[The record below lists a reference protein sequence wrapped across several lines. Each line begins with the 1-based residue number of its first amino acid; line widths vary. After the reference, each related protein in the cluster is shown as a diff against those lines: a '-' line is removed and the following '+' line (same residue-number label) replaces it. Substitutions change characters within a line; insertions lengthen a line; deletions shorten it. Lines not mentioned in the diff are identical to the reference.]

1 MTTTAQPVVS
11 MAIIAH
17 EGAVLMIRR
26 RLAEGELLW
35 AFPGGAVEEGETA
48 EQAAVREVA
57 EEVGLTVEAERVLGE
72 RVHPKT
78 GRAMTYTACTVVDGK
93 PTVLDEE
100 EIAEV
105 AWVKHDQIPD
115 HVPYGLF
122 EPVQEYLDAA
132 IAPRAAGSES

>member
-1 MTTTAQPVVS
+1 MTDTESKPVVS
-11 MAIIAH
+11 MAIIARD
-17 EGAVLMIRR
+17 GAVLMIRR
-26 RLAEGELLW
+26 RQKEGELLW

-57 EEVGLTVEAERVLGE
+57 EEVGLTVESESVLGR

-78 GRAMTYTACTVVDGK
+78 GREMVYTACAFVDGE

-105 AWVKHDQIPD
+105 AWVKHSEISE

-122 EPVQEYLDAA
+122 EPVQEYLDQALV
-132 IAPRAAGSES
+132 S

>member
-1 MTTTAQPVVS
+1 MTDTEPKPVVS

-26 RLAEGELLW
+26 RQKEGELLW

-48 EQAAVREVA
+48 EEAAVREVA
-57 EEVGLTVEAERVLGE
+57 EEVGLTVTAEKVLGE

-78 GRAMTYTACTVVDGK
+78 GREMVYTACTVVDGK
-93 PTVLDEE
+93 AEVLDDD

-105 AWVKHDQIPD
+105 AWVKHGEIAE

-122 EPVQEYLDAA
+122 EPVQAYLDET
-132 IAPRAAGSES
+132 IG

>member
-17 EGAVLMIRR
+17 DGAVLMIRR
-26 RLAEGELLW
+26 RQKEGELLW
-35 AFPGGAVEEGETA
+35 AFPGGGVEPGETP
-48 EQAAVREVA
+48 EQAAVREVG
-57 EEVGLTVEAERVLGE
+57 EEVGMTVAAERVLGE

-78 GRAMTYTACTVVDGK
+78 QRAMVYTACTVVDGQ
-93 PTVLDEE
+93 PVVLDDE

-105 AWVKHDQIPD
+105 AWVKHDQIPN

-122 EPVQEYLDAA
+122 EPVQAYLDEVLA
-132 IAPRAAGSES
+132 

>member
-17 EGAVLMIRR
+17 DGAVLMIRR
-26 RLAEGELLW
+26 RQKEGELLW
-35 AFPGGAVEEGETA
+35 AFPGGAVEEGETP
-48 EQAAVREVA
+48 EEAAVREVA
-57 EEVGLTVEAERVLGE
+57 EEVGLTVVAEKVLGD

-78 GRAMTYTACTVVDGK
+78 GRAMVYTACTIEGGELS
-93 PTVLDEE
+93 VLDED

-105 AWVKHDQIPD
+105 AWVKHGDIPA

-122 EPVQEYLDAA
+122 EPVQAYLDGA
-132 IAPRAAGSES
+132 IA

>member
-1 MTTTAQPVVS
+1 MTDTQPLVS

-17 EGAVLMIRR
+17 HGAVLMIRR
-26 RLAEGELLW
+26 RQKEGELLW
-35 AFPGGAVEEGETA
+35 AFPGGAVEDGETA

-57 EEVGLTVEAERVLGE
+57 EEVGLTVAAVRVLGE

-78 GRAMTYTACTVVDGK
+78 GRAMSYTACTVVDGD
-93 PTVLDEE
+93 PTVLDDD

-105 AWVKHDQIPD
+105 AWVKHNEIPA

-122 EPVQEYLDAA
+122 APVQVYLDEALTV
-132 IAPRAAGSES
+132 

>member
-1 MTTTAQPVVS
+1 MTTTEQPVVS

-17 EGAVLMIRR
+17 DGAVLMIRR
-26 RLAEGELLW
+26 RQKEGELLW
-35 AFPGGAVEEGETA
+35 AFPGGAVEAGETP
-48 EQAAVREVA
+48 EEAAVREVG
-57 EEVGLTVEAERVLGE
+57 EEVGLTVAADRVLGE

-78 GRAMTYTACTVVDGK
+78 GRAMVYTACTVVDGE
-93 PTVLDEE
+93 PSVLDAE

-122 EPVQEYLDAA
+122 EPVQAYLDDVLPA
-132 IAPRAAGSES
+132 

>member
-1 MTTTAQPVVS
+1 MTDTQPLVS

-17 EGAVLMIRR
+17 DGAVLMIRR

-35 AFPGGAVEEGETA
+35 AFPGGAVEAGETP

-78 GRAMTYTACTVVDGK
+78 GRAMVYVACKMLAGEA
-93 PTVLDEE
+93 TVLDAE

-105 AWVKHDQIPD
+105 AWVKHSEIPA

-122 EPVQEYLDAA
+122 EPVQAHLDSVL
-132 IAPRAAGSES
+132 IPS

>member
-1 MTTTAQPVVS
+1 MTTADQPVVS

-26 RLAEGELLW
+26 RQREGELLW
-35 AFPGGAVEEGETA
+35 AFPGGAVEAGETP

-57 EEVGLTVEAERVLGE
+57 EEVGLTVAAVRVLGE

-78 GRAMTYTACTVVDGK
+78 GRPISYTACTVVDGE
-93 PTVLDEE
+93 PAVLDAE

-105 AWVKHDQIPD
+105 AWVKHSEIPA
-115 HVPYGLF
+115 HVPYGLYD
-122 EPVQEYLDAA
+122 PVQAYLDEAL
-132 IAPRAAGSES
+132 APSA

>member
-17 EGAVLMIRR
+17 NGAVLMIRR
-26 RLAEGELLW
+26 RQKEGELLW
-35 AFPGGAVEEGETA
+35 AFPGGAVEEGETP

-57 EEVGLTVEAERVLGE
+57 EEVGLTVVAEKVLGD

-78 GRAMTYTACTVVDGK
+78 GRAMVYTACTVEGGELA
-93 PTVLDEE
+93 VLDED

-105 AWVKHDQIPD
+105 AWVRHDEIPA

-122 EPVQEYLDAA
+122 EPVQEYLDGVLVNA
-132 IAPRAAGSES
+132 

>member
-1 MTTTAQPVVS
+1 MTDTEPKPTVS

-26 RLAEGELLW
+26 RQREGELLW

-48 EQAAVREVA
+48 EEAAVREVT
-57 EEVGLTVEAERVLGE
+57 EEVGLTVESVKVLGE

-78 GRAMTYTACTVVDGK
+78 QRAMVYTACSVVDGE
-93 PTVLDEE
+93 PAVLDEE

-105 AWVKHDQIPD
+105 AWVKHDEIPA

-122 EPVQEYLDAA
+122 EPVQEYLDGALLPA
-132 IAPRAAGSES
+132 E

>member
-17 EGAVLMIRR
+17 DGAVLMIRR
-26 RLAEGELLW
+26 RQKEGELLW
-35 AFPGGAVEEGETA
+35 AFPGGAVEDGETP
-48 EQAAVREVA
+48 EEAAVREVA
-57 EEVGLTVEAERVLGE
+57 EEVGLTVVAEKVLGD

-78 GRAMTYTACTVVDGK
+78 GRAMVYTACTVEGGELS
-93 PTVLDEE
+93 VLDQD

-105 AWVKHDQIPD
+105 AWVKHGDIPA

-122 EPVQEYLDAA
+122 EPVQAYLDGA
-132 IAPRAAGSES
+132 IA

>member
-17 EGAVLMIRR
+17 DGAVLMIRR
-26 RLAEGELLW
+26 RQKEGELLW
-35 AFPGGAVEEGETA
+35 AFPGGAVEEGETP
-48 EQAAVREVA
+48 EEAAVREVA
-57 EEVGLTVEAERVLGE
+57 EEVGLIVVADKVLGD

-78 GRAMTYTACTVVDGK
+78 GRAMVYTACTVEGGDLS
-93 PTVLDEE
+93 VLDED

-105 AWVKHDQIPD
+105 AWVKYNDIPA

-122 EPVQEYLDAA
+122 EPVQAYLDGVL
-132 IAPRAAGSES
+132 AAG

>member
-1 MTTTAQPVVS
+1 MTTTEQPVVS

-17 EGAVLMIRR
+17 DGAVLMIRR

-35 AFPGGAVEEGETA
+35 AFPGGGVEAGESA
-48 EQAAVREVA
+48 EEAAVREVA
-57 EEVGLTVEAERVLGE
+57 EEVGLTVAAERVLGE

-78 GRAMTYTACTVVDGK
+78 QRAMVYTACKVVDGE
-93 PTVLDEE
+93 PSVLDAD

-105 AWVKHDQIPD
+105 AWVKHSEIPA

-122 EPVQEYLDAA
+122 EPVQAYLDEVLPA
-132 IAPRAAGSES
+132 

>member
-1 MTTTAQPVVS
+1 MTETAEQPVVS

-26 RLAEGELLW
+26 RQKEGELLW
-35 AFPGGAVEEGETA
+35 AFPGGAVEDGETP
-48 EQAAVREVA
+48 EEAAVREVA
-57 EEVGLTVEAERVLGE
+57 EEVGLTVAAEKALGE

-78 GRAMTYTACTVVDGK
+78 GRTMTYTVCSVVEGE
-93 PTVLDEE
+93 PVVLDEE

-105 AWVKHDQIPD
+105 AWVKLDEIPA

-122 EPVQEYLDAA
+122 GPVQEYLDEALA
-132 IAPRAAGSES
+132 QSGDRA

>member
-26 RLAEGELLW
+26 RMAEGELLW
-35 AFPGGAVEEGETA
+35 AFPGGAVEEGETP
-48 EQAAVREVA
+48 EEAAVREVA
-57 EEVGLTVEAERVLGE
+57 EEVGLTVEAEKVLGE

-78 GRAMTYTACTVVDGK
+78 GRAMTYTACTVLGGE
-93 PTVLDEE
+93 PAVLDED

-105 AWVKHDQIPD
+105 AWVKHGDIPA

-122 EPVQEYLDAA
+122 EPVQEYLDKVLAT
-132 IAPRAAGSES
+132 S

>member
-1 MTTTAQPVVS
+1 MTESTEQPVVS

-17 EGAVLMIRR
+17 DGAVLMIRR
-26 RLAEGELLW
+26 RQKEGELLW
-35 AFPGGAVEEGETA
+35 AFPGGAVEAGETP

-57 EEVGLTVEAERVLGE
+57 EEVGLTVKAERVLGD

-78 GRAMTYTACTVVDGK
+78 GRAMVYTSCTVVEGE
-93 PTVLDEE
+93 PAVLDAE

-105 AWVKHDQIPD
+105 AWVKHDEIPA

-122 EPVQEYLDAA
+122 EPVQAYLDETIGA
-132 IAPRAAGSES
+132 

>member
-1 MTTTAQPVVS
+1 MSETTTQPLVS

-26 RLAEGELLW
+26 RQKEGELLW
-35 AFPGGAVEEGETA
+35 AFPGGAVEDGETA
-48 EQAAVREVA
+48 EDAAVREVG
-57 EEVGLTVEAERVLGE
+57 EEVGLTVAAEKVLGQ

-78 GRAMTYTACTVVDGK
+78 GREMVYTACTVIEGE
-93 PTVLDEE
+93 PAVLDDE

-105 AWVKHDQIPD
+105 AWVKHDQIPT

-122 EPVQEYLDAA
+122 EPVQEYLDTA
-132 IAPRAAGSES
+132 IG

>member
-1 MTTTAQPVVS
+1 MTTTDQPVVS

-17 EGAVLMIRR
+17 NGAVLMIRR
-26 RLAEGELLW
+26 RQKEGELLW
-35 AFPGGAVEEGETA
+35 AFPGGAVEDGETA

-57 EEVGLTVEAERVLGE
+57 EEVGLTVEADKVLGE

-78 GRAMTYTACTVVDGK
+78 SRAMVYVACTVVDGE
-93 PTVLDEE
+93 PAVLDAE

-105 AWVKHDQIPD
+105 AWVKHGDIPA

-122 EPVQEYLDAA
+122 EPVQEYLDGALVHN
-132 IAPRAAGSES
+132 

>member
-1 MTTTAQPVVS
+1 MTDTEPKPVVS
-11 MAIIAH
+11 MAIIARD
-17 EGAVLMIRR
+17 GAVLMIRR
-26 RLAEGELLW
+26 RQKEGELLW
-35 AFPGGAVEEGETA
+35 AFPGGAVEAGETP

-57 EEVGLTVEAERVLGE
+57 EEVGLEVESREVLGR

-78 GRAMTYTACTVVDGK
+78 GREMVYTACTAIDGE

-105 AWVKHDQIPD
+105 VWVKHAEIDQ

-122 EPVQEYLDAA
+122 GPVQEYLDQVL
-132 IAPRAAGSES
+132 AG

>member
-1 MTTTAQPVVS
+1 MTDTEPKPVVS
-11 MAIIAH
+11 MAIIARD
-17 EGAVLMIRR
+17 GAVLMIRR
-26 RLAEGELLW
+26 RQKEGELLW
-35 AFPGGAVEEGETA
+35 AFPGGAVEEGETP

-57 EEVGLTVEAERVLGE
+57 EEVGLAVESRKVLGR

-78 GRAMTYTACTVVDGK
+78 GREMVYTACTAVDGE

-105 AWVKHDQIPD
+105 AWVKHSEIDQ

-122 EPVQEYLDAA
+122 GPVQEYLDQVLV
-132 IAPRAAGSES
+132 S